1 MSKIAVI
8 GDGGWG
14 TALAILLDSK
24 GHQVA
29 LWSVSPEYVQVL
41 SQKRENIKFLP
52 GVSLSKT
59 IQFTG
64 NLKEAMEGKEF
75 VILAIPSKFMRSAL
89 EKMKGIPLKGI
100 TVVSVAKGIERQTL
114 LRMSE
119 VIDQVIHPE
128 KLAVLSGPTI
138 AYEVAAGLPAAA
150 VVASSLR
157 ETTEEVQ
164 KNMGTQ
170 RFRLYT
176 SMDVAGV
183 ELGGALKNV
192 IAIAAGISDGLG
204 FGSNAK
210 AALLA
215 RGLGE
220 ITKLGVLAGAKRK
233 TFSGLSGLGDLV
245 TTCLSDRSSNRSFG
259 EAIAKGK
266 SAQEVLKATEM
277 VVEGVETVQ
286 SARQLAQKVGG
297 DVPLM
302 EEVYQII
309 FKGKDPR
316 KSVDLLMN
324 RPMRAEF

>member
-1 MSKIAVI
+1 MPRIAVI

-14 TALAILLDSK
+14 TALAILLDGK
-24 GHQVA
+24 GHQVT
-29 LWSVSPEYVQVL
+29 LWSVSSEYVQIL
-41 SQKRENIKFLP
+41 SKKRENVKFLP

-59 IQFTG
+59 IRFTG

-75 VILAIPSKFMRSAL
+75 VILAVPSKFMRSVL
-89 EKMKGIPLKGI
+89 EKMKGISLKEI
-100 TVVSVAKGIERQTL
+100 TVVSVAKGIEQKTL

-119 VIDQVIHPE
+119 IIEQVIHPE

-150 VVASSLR
+150 VIASSVR
-157 ETTEEVQ
+157 EIAEDVQ
-164 KNMGTQ
+164 KNIGTQ

-176 SMDVAGV
+176 STDVTGV

-245 TTCLSDRSSNRSFG
+245 TTCLSERSRNRSFG
-259 EAIAKGK
+259 EAIAKGRP
-266 SAQEVLKATEM
+266 AQEVLKATEM

-309 FKGKDPR
+309 FEGKDPR
-316 KSVDLLMN
+316 KSVDLLMS

>member
-1 MSKIAVI
+1 
-8 GDGGWG
+8 
-14 TALAILLDSK
+14 
-24 GHQVA
+24 
-29 LWSVSPEYVQVL
+29 
-41 SQKRENIKFLP
+41 
-52 GVSLSKT
+52 
-59 IQFTG
+59 
-64 NLKEAMEGKEF
+64 
-75 VILAIPSKFMRSAL
+75 
-89 EKMKGIPLKGI
+89 
-100 TVVSVAKGIERQTL
+100 
-114 LRMSE
+114 MSE
-119 VIDQVIHPE
+119 VIQQVIHPQE
-128 KLAVLSGPTI
+128 LAVLSGPTI

-150 VVASSLR
+150 VIASSSK
-157 ETTEEVQ
+157 EIAEEVQ
-164 KNMGTQ
+164 NNMGTQ

-176 SMDVAGV
+176 SADVAGV

-220 ITKLGVLAGAKRK
+220 ITKLGVLSGAKRK

-245 TTCLSDRSSNRSFG
+245 TTCLSERSRNRSFG
-259 EAIAKGK
+259 EAIAKGRP
-266 SAQEVLKATEM
+266 AQEVLKATEM

-302 EEVYQII
+302 EEVYHVI
-309 FKGKDPR
+309 FEGKDPR
-316 KSVDLLMN
+316 KSVELLMS

>member
-1 MSKIAVI
+1 MSKITVI

-14 TALAILLDSK
+14 TALAILLDGK
-24 GHQVA
+24 GHQVT
-29 LWSVSPEYVQVL
+29 LWSVSSEYVQVL
-41 SQKRENIKFLP
+41 SQKRENAKFLP

-59 IQFTG
+59 IRFTG

-75 VILAIPSKFMRSAL
+75 VILAVPSKFMRQVL
-89 EKMKGIPLKGI
+89 EKMKGISLKGI
-100 TVVSVAKGIERQTL
+100 TIVSVAKGIEQRTL

-119 VIDQVIHPE
+119 VIGQVIHPE
-128 KLAVLSGPTI
+128 KCAVLSGPTI

-150 VVASSLR
+150 VIASSSK
-157 ETTEEVQ
+157 EIAEAVQ

-170 RFRLYT
+170 KFRLYT
-176 SMDVAGV
+176 SADVTGV
-183 ELGGALKNV
+183 EWGGALKNV

-245 TTCLSDRSSNRSFG
+245 TTCLSERSRNRSFG

-266 SAQEVLKATEM
+266 LVQEVLKSSEM

-309 FKGKDPR
+309 FEGKDPK
-316 KSVDLLMN
+316 KSADLLMN